1 MQQQCVLIQHAPSI
15 PVPAVI
21 SRTVAS
27 LDSERL
33 RQREWKCTTVQ
44 RRVER
49 SEQPRAAA
57 GTLVHVMFNDG
68 WYEGLASGGT
78 VRIRRWRKISLQ
90 PHPHPACSQRPLRSA
105 KYTILVI
112 YLINFFAYLFFCLHS
127 GMHHSAAVYLY
138 IFVCL

>member
-1 MQQQCVLIQHAPSI
+1 MEKHFFLL
-15 PVPAVI
+15 PAVI

-44 RRVER
+44 CRVER

-68 WYEGLASGGT
+68 WYEGMAGGGT
-78 VRIRRWRKISLQ
+78 VEFGDGTRFPWSRIRTW
-90 PHPHPACSQRPLRSA
+90 H
-105 KYTILVI
+105 
-112 YLINFFAYLFFCLHS
+112 
-127 GMHHSAAVYLY
+127 AASDH
-138 IFVCL
+138 